1 MIQNNILV
9 NNNNSNNSLRFFTS
23 LCETNSI
30 LQPSWGTGPATFSR
44 ASAQYITDFE
54 GVVRKVESGCVAV
67 EGSRV
72 VTNLLTYSE
81 DLSNAAWVKY
91 YTCTVTGTNTVNFP
105 AELDQIQ
112 QGITISIQPG
122 SVVLYS
128 VTASGSGTIKMEL
141 NRVGAEAGDSATK
154 TITLSETPTTYTIRK
169 VYTVAHAGL
178 VARVVRSA
186 GLTSTTMTIH
196 NVQLEN
202 ITAKTYQNPT
212 DYVSTTS
219 TPVTKCFSNKVI
231 NLLDKTVIIGDSF
244 TYAGVYPT
252 ALSDASH
259 IYTITNKGVSGNKLS
274 DMLAR
279 FSTDVVG
286 LSPNNVIIQG
296 GVNDAYALRTL
307 ASMQSDVEDMVALS
321 TAANIAPILTTIPPS
336 KGNVAYTTAIQT
348 LVDQYNYWIEDYA
361 TTNDYQLID
370 LNIVLADTDGMTL
383 KAEYDSG
390 DFLHP
395 NTAGYTALGEYIASF
410 YSTSTASLP
419 QSYPERTN
427 DTAYA
432 LGAKIQV
439 NGWWYYC
446 TTAGTSAGSTPT
458 FPQGKAGS
466 QTVTDGTAV
475 WTIGGRLLL
484 GYVSEPAST
493 NKVTAYGIIPADTLG
508 SELSSGSLTIGQ
520 KYQITART
528 DADFTADGAA
538 DNVVGTQFVATAA
551 TVTLDAGD
559 KVKRVQWGVGE
570 KSFHNGSAF
579 VQNITGLAL
588 SGDTAAVLSIVTD
601 QTEIEK
607 AGLAGINPT
616 FKVYKLD
623 NSAGSIQATVQFSG
637 TVGNT
642 NPHSTLCVIRKTGT
656 AKVATSLSDGN
667 GDKAVTTTSYSV
679 STYFGAVPNATGRV
693 LQVYALAGGVGY
705 ILLPQLEELPY
716 ATGIMP
722 TAGATATR
730 AETSLSYPTAGN
742 LRGND
747 VTVGV
752 EAYFVGLNSTSNSIF
767 HTRSATNNYLSLYT
781 NTTSINFN
789 KRITTS
795 YLASTSAPA
804 TINAQYKVLGKVSK
818 MSGVSIFSNGA
829 KGSTT
834 NSNTVDAPLGNAFYL
849 GQDGNSALDFQ
860 PMSGYLRNLKIW
872 FKPLS
877 DDRCKQLTL

>member
-54 GVVRKVESGCVAV
+54 GVVRKVESGSVAV

-81 DLSNAAWVKY
+81 DLSNAAWVKES
-91 YTCTVTGTNTVNFP
+91 TCTVTGANTVNLP
-105 AELDQIQ
+105 NVGDT
-112 QGITISIQPG
+112 ITNSFTSPLPIG
-122 SVVLYS
+122 STIRGRVKV
-128 VTASGSGTIKMEL
+128 SGSGTITLIVKRLFGGGVLEQST
-141 NRVGAEAGDSATK
+141 VV
-154 TITLSETPTTYTIRK
+154 ITLSTT
-169 VYTVAHAGL
+169 
-178 VARVVRSA
+178 
-186 GLTSTTMTIH
+186 
-196 NVQLEN
+196 
-202 ITAKTYQNPT
+202 PT
-212 DYVSTTS
+212 DYSVSR
-219 TPVTKCFSNKVI
+219 
-231 NLLDKTVIIGDSF
+231 
-244 TYAGVYPT
+244 
-252 ALSDASH
+252 
-259 IYTITNKGVSGNKLS
+259 TITNTGQIGGNLTLTRNTGDTATSVTVHNAQIENVTGQSNTNPGEYVKTTSAAVSKC
-274 DMLAR
+274 
-279 FSTDVVG
+279 F
-286 LSPNNVIIQG
+286 
-296 GVNDAYALRTL
+296 
-307 ASMQSDVEDMVALS
+307 
-321 TAANIAPILTTIPPS
+321 
-336 KGNVAYTTAIQT
+336 
-348 LVDQYNYWIEDYA
+348 A
-361 TTNDYQLID
+361 TTN
-370 LNIVLADTDGMTL
+370 G
-383 KAEYDSG
+383 
-390 DFLHP
+390 
-395 NTAGYTALGEYIASF
+395 NTVDANGVVTEATGTA
-410 YSTSTASLP
+410 LP
-419 QSYPERTN
+419 QSYSERQN
-427 DTAYA
+427 STAYA
-432 LGAKIQV
+432 LNDKIQV
-439 NGWWYYC
+439 GGWWYNC
-446 TTAGTSAGSTPT
+446 TTAGTSASSAPT
-458 FPQGKAGS
+458 FPTGKAGS

-484 GYVSEPAST
+484 GYVSEPASS

-528 DADFTADGAA
+528 DANFVADGAA

-559 KVKRVQWGVGE
+559 KVQRVQWGVGE

-579 VQNITGLAL
+579 VQNITGLTL
-588 SGDTAAVLSIVTD
+588 SGDVAAVLSIVTD
-601 QTEIEK
+601 EAEITK
-607 AGLAGINPT
+607 AGLAGINPGY
-616 FKVYKLD
+616 KVYKLD
-623 NSAGSIQATVQFSG
+623 NSGGSAAAYVTINGGVA
-637 TVGNT
+637 NT
-642 NPHSTLCVIRKTGT
+642 NPHSLLAFGRATLGT
-656 AKVATSLSDGN
+656 TYLYI
-667 GDKAVTTTSYSV
+667 TTTSGAPTFSSGYKRIVWENRTPGSIGTTMGIYSLANSV
-679 STYFGAVPNATGRV
+679 VYF
-693 LQVYALAGGVGY
+693 
-705 ILLPQLEELPY
+705 LLPQLEELPY
-716 ATGIMP
+716 STSIMP

-742 LRGND
+742 LSGND

-818 MSGVSIFSNGA
+818 MSGISIFSNGA

-860 PMSGYLRNLKIW
+860 PMNGYLRNLKIW